1 MRPAKQGADPRR
13 KPASS
18 RQFTSQIPESYFFR
32 GLSSWAIQSPAA
44 AVSIYDSCRA
54 PVYRT
59 TSTQNRSKPAAQPAS
74 PSNKR
79 PRPTSCEKSKIRSP
93 FNEKK
98 NPGSACVATRRPAGE
113 PASGERD
120 NWEARCAASS
130 RLCSQHIS
138 ALLSGKA
145 GDSGAAGCARKLRSQ
160 MRRWSRAAALRTP
173 RRLPHS

>member
-44 AVSIYDSCRA
+44 AVSIYHSCRA

-98 NPGSACVATRRPAGE
+98 KPGKRVRSNP
-113 PASGERD
+113 
-120 NWEARCAASS
+120 AASRGACFGRERQLGSQMCGQQSAVQPAHQCSPQRKNGRQRGS
-130 RLCSQHIS
+130 RLRKEAPQPIAPLVQSSRPQ
-138 ALLSGKA
+138 
-145 GDSGAAGCARKLRSQ
+145 DS
-160 MRRWSRAAALRTP
+160 
-173 RRLPHS
+173 